1 MNVQMGI
8 EARSFNASQRNEFV
22 RDLCTLIAT
31 KTRYPTE
38 AERQLIAQKII
49 QTFPFLK
56 DPPIGNYDSNE
67 WVSDLNCG
75 HVIIYVWLST
85 LYKNICGATHT

>member
-8 EARSFNASQRNEFV
+8 EAKSFNSSQRNEFA

-49 QTFPFLK
+49 QSFPLMK
-56 DPPIGNYDSNE
+56 DLPIGNDSNG
-67 WVSDLNCG
+67 WVSDLNCEY
-75 HVIIYVWLST
+75 VTIYIYRSMPFHIAQ
-85 LYKNICGATHT
+85 KHI